1 LRALWVAGI
10 GGLAVGHIC
19 WLIGI
24 SAAIATSDVP
34 PWVLVVAAVSFV
46 AGIVCV
52 YFGRRA
58 WRKGTPNAE
67 ARAVFLWAL
76 PVSPVLLSL
85 TVLGVTYL

>member
-10 GGLAVGHIC
+10 GGLALGHIC

-34 PWVLVVAAVSFV
+34 PWVLVVAAVSFL
-46 AGIVCV
+46 AGIACV
-52 YFGRRA
+52 VLGRRA
-58 WRKGTPNAE
+58 WQRRTPNAE
-67 ARAVFLWAL
+67 VRAVFLWAL

-85 TVLGVTYL
+85 VVLGVTYL